1 MGNVLGMAY
10 ICWVRG
16 IATQKPDTPLIK
28 PRSGNV
34 NDMLHIGLI
43 GQSHYVFLICVTD
56 SQQTEIQIGLPTIE
70 HSHNMVHSVS
80 MEEPEHDFEQITNI
94 YKPRL
99 RQDNIV
105 LVDIE
110 QHEYVRK

>member
-1 MGNVLGMAY
+1 MANVLGMA
-10 ICWVRG
+10 IRA

-28 PRSGNV
+28 RSGNV

-43 GQSHYVFLICVTD
+43 GQSHYVILFCVTD
-56 SQQTEIQIGLPTIE
+56 TQQTKLQIGLSTIE
-70 HSHNMVHSVS
+70 QSQNMAHSVS
-80 MEEPEHDFEQITNI
+80 MEEPEYDFEQITNI
-94 YKPRL
+94 DKPRL
-99 RQDNIV
+99 RHDYTV